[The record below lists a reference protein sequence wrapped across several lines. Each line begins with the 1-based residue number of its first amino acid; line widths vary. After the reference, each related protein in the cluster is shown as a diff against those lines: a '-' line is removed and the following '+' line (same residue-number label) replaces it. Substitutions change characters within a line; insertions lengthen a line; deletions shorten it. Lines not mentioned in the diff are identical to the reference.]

1 MNWTEDELRRY
12 CAARGVPLPAGMAP
26 GADPA
31 HGKQPGRSKYNNR
44 RTELDGKTYDSAR
57 EAGRAAELKLLVAAG
72 EIAAVLEQVNFRLP
86 GGVVYRADFVL
97 LKWDGTFTVE
107 DAKGVRTK
115 EYSIKRRLMREK
127 GLDIKEV

>member
-1 MNWTEDELRRY
+1 MNWTEEDLRRY
-12 CAARGVPLPAGMAP
+12 CAARGVPLPAGIAP
-26 GADPA
+26 GADPPC
-31 HGKQPGRSKYNNR
+31 GKQKKPPKYHNR

-72 EIAAVLEQVNFRLP
+72 EIAAVFEQVNFRLP

-97 LKWDGTFTVE
+97 LRWDGTFTIE

-127 GLDIKEV
+127 GLDIYEV